1 MGATVELAEFVA
13 RTDFD
18 RLPARLIDR
27 AKVYLLDNLAAGLI
41 GSVQPWSRIVADL
54 VRELGG
60 NGACSVFNQS
70 WRTDPSRAT
79 LVNGVMMGA
88 FEAEHVGHV
97 AHPSATV
104 FPAALALAEH
114 LHADGKTFLTAMLL
128 GYEVVC
134 RVGEAQTAATERER
148 GFHNPGVNGAF
159 GAAVAAAKLLGLDA
173 RRVAW
178 ALGIAGSHA
187 CGLAEFAWEGA
198 MTKRMHPGRASQLGL
213 ESALLAA
220 RGFTGPTTV
229 LEGRFG
235 YLNAYS
241 PSPRPER
248 LTAKLGQ
255 EWLAEDLTIKAY
267 PCHMLTQAL
276 VYAIL
281 GLKAQI
287 PVDPR
292 RVDRIV
298 IVGLSHAG
306 LERHLDPAPRTVL
319 GAQYSIPFTVAAAVC
334 YDLSDPFVF
343 AESLLGDPL
352 VRELAGRVEVRPES
366 DGDRGRAP
374 AGHHRIIVEIGGKR
388 HELVASGFPGG
399 PGWPLDFAGAAEKLH
414 RYADRVIGRAS
425 CEELVRLVSRVEELA
440 DVADLARAIGRP
452 ADPPPEEHL
461 EDDPP
466 LHR

>member
-1 MGATVELAEFVA
+1 MKAEQRGATIELAEFVA
-13 RTDFD
+13 RTDFN
-18 RLPARLIDR
+18 RLPPDLIDR
-27 AKVYLLDNLAAGLI
+27 AKVYLLDNLAAGFI
-41 GSVQPWSRIVADL
+41 GSVQPWSLMVADL

-60 NGACSVFNQS
+60 FGACSVFNQP
-70 WRTDPSRAT
+70 WRADPSRAT

-104 FPAALALAEH
+104 FPATLALAEH

-159 GAAVAAAKLLGLDA
+159 GAAAAAAKLLGLDTG
-173 RRVAW
+173 RVAW

-187 CGLAEFAWEGA
+187 CGLAEFVWEGA

-229 LEGRFG
+229 LEGKFG
-235 YLNAYS
+235 YLHAYS
-241 PSPRPER
+241 PSPRPGK
-248 LTAKLGQ
+248 LTAGLGH
-255 EWLAEDLTIKAY
+255 EWLAADLTIKAY
-267 PCHMLTQAL
+267 PCHMFSQAL
-276 VYAIL
+276 VHSIL
-281 GLKAQI
+281 GLKAKTQI
-287 PVDPR
+287 DPQK
-292 RVDRIV
+292 VNRIV
-298 IVGLSHAG
+298 IVGAFHAG

-343 AESLLGDPL
+343 TERLLADPT
-352 VRELAGRVEVRPES
+352 VRELARRVEVRAE
-366 DGDRGRAP
+366 GDQ
-374 AGHHRIIVEIGGKR
+374 GHTGVSGNGHRILLEIGGER
-388 HELVASGFPGG
+388 HELVTDGFPGA
-399 PGWPLDFAGAAEKLH
+399 PGQPLDFAGAAEKLY
-414 RYADRVIGRAS
+414 RYASPVVGRAT
-425 CEELVRLVSRVEELA
+425 CEKLVRLVSQVEELP
-440 DVADLARAIGRP
+440 DVADLAQTIGRTTDP
-452 ADPPPEEHL
+452 APEERG
-461 EDDPP
+461 E
-466 LHR
+466 R